1 MEYVKRMPE
10 QAHAGMQAGIV
21 GAAGPAAAAATAVQ
35 LSAADPF
42 HFEAYSLERATAM
55 DAAAAAAAVRSI
67 SGTYYK
73 LPTSP
78 ACFLQHFSLNLN

>member
-67 SGTYYK
+67 SGTASCRLHQPVFYN
-73 LPTSP
+73 
-78 ACFLQHFSLNLN
+78 FFH

>member
-1 MEYVKRMPE
+1 MPE
-10 QAHAGMQAGIV
+10 QAGHAGMQAGIV

-67 SGTYYK
+67 SGT
-73 LPTSP
+73 TSYRLHQP
-78 ACFLQHFSLNLN
+78 VFYNIFH